1 MHYVHVWYPSTWEF
15 RVILGDGDLEHR
27 SPSSWQEPNW
37 VIIGVSRG
45 KTENRKGIG
54 QSRKDIGSPGAEVTD
69 SCELLLRRC
78 WELNLAP
85 LQKGQALDSA
95 EAITTELSL

>member
-1 MHYVHVWYPSTWEF
+1 M
-15 RVILGDGDLEHR
+15 
-27 SPSSWQEPNW
+27 
-37 VIIGVSRG
+37 IIGVSKG